1 MQAGARVSLSPATRV
16 STKRLACV
24 ASIFVWFRS
33 KERPRKGIFGFSRTR
48 RKNEKGGV
56 QGA

>member
-48 RKNEKGGV
+48 NGTRAKE
-56 QGA
+56 